1 MGLPQA
7 IVGGIGLLQYPQQG
21 AIGKYNQSVPIE
33 MLKSQNKKQKD

>member
-1 MGLPQA
+1 MGVPQA

-21 AIGKYNQSVPIE
+21 AIGKYNQALIV